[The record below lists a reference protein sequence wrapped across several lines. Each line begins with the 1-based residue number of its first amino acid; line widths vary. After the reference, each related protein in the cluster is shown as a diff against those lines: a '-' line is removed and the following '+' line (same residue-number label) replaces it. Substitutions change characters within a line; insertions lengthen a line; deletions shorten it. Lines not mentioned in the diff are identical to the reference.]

1 MIRTG
6 TLRQSLANRRPLQTP
21 DGTHYFKSDFI
32 QSQPEDAVAPQ
43 AFLIEQAPN
52 SVIRPHFHQENQ
64 FQVVVGGGAEL
75 GRHAVAPVS
84 VHYASRHTGYG
95 PITSGA
101 QGVSYF
107 SLRDRVTALA
117 YYLPESRELMEDVP
131 RRNLFADHV
140 PVAEPAQLR
149 ALHGVEATPVL
160 PLQADGVAA
169 WAVRL
174 APGASHWLP
183 LPAGGADRFH
193 LVLSGA
199 VVRDGES
206 LPRLATVFASAQET
220 PLVLQAG
227 DDGAQVLVL
236 QFPQKGVGL
245 NPP

>member
-32 QSQPEDAVAPQ
+32 LSQPEDAVAPQ

-64 FQVVVGGGAEL
+64 FQVVVDGGADL

-117 YYLPESRELMEDVP
+117 YYLPESRPLMEDVP
-131 RRNLFADHV
+131 RRNVFAQRIE
-140 PVAEPAQLR
+140 VAQPAQLQ
-149 ALHGVEATPVL
+149 ALPAVQLDAAIDGQP
-160 PLQADGVAA
+160 DGVAA
-169 WAVRL
+169 WVVRL
-174 APGASHWLP
+174 PPGSRNWVP
-183 LPAGGADRFH
+183 LPPGGADRFH
-193 LVLSGA
+193 LVLAG
-199 VVRDGES
+199 S
-206 LPRLATVFASAQET
+206 LRQAAEALTRLSTVFTSFDEP
-220 PLVLQAG
+220 PLVMEA
-227 DDGAQVLVL
+227 DAEGAQVLVL
-236 QFPQKGVGL
+236 QFPQKRVAT
-245 NPP
+245 